1 MLQDLLAERFQLK
14 IQREKRDLPVYALT
28 PGKGGIKFGEAP
40 DRQTTGFDVAAGKL
54 VGYGVT
60 MTELADELSRRLD
73 RPVIDKTAMSGA
85 FDLKLEF
92 SPVQAQTNTA
102 PDASAPDIITAI
114 EEQLGLRL
122 EATKAAI
129 EVLVIDHAEKPD
141 AN

>member
-1 MLQDLLAERFQLK
+1 
-14 IQREKRDLPVYALT
+14 
-28 PGKGGIKFGEAP
+28 
-40 DRQTTGFDVAAGKL
+40 
-54 VGYGVT
+54 
-60 MTELADELSRRLD
+60 LADELSRRLD

-92 SPVQAQTNTA
+92 SLVQVQTNAA
-102 PDASAPDIITAI
+102 PDATAPDIITAI

-129 EVLVIDHAEKPD
+129 EVLLIDHAEKPD